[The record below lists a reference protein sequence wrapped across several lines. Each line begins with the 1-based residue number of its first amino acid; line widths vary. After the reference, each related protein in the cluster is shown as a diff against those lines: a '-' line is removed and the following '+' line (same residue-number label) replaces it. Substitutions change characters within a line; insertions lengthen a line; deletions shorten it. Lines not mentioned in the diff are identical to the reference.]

1 MKMMNNTEYV
11 KVVDKIIEILDAQR
25 EEMEKD
31 MEEFMGNPKEYYY
44 PLEEQRYDEGYTN
57 ALLWASLTIA
67 KEMYKG
73 VLHD

>member
-1 MKMMNNTEYV
+1 MNNTEYV

-25 EEMEKD
+25 ETMEKD
-31 MEEFMGNPKEYYY
+31 MEEYKNYEDYT
-44 PLEEQRYDEGYTN
+44 LDEQRYDEGYTN